1 MQGCGGASPLV
12 ADLYYLSM
20 AITRRRLIYS
30 GLAVGGG
37 LIVYSTYRALDTGGD
52 GDARLKFG
60 ATTPDSAPINAWIKI
75 ASDGQITFAVHR
87 AEMGQGVTTAL
98 PMMLAEELD
107 ADWER
112 IRYEFAPVDK
122 DYYNFGVMSRG
133 RPFGE
138 IEDRFF
144 ARLGTS
150 VLRRVFHA
158 RGDSLTLSS
167 TSIID
172 AYDTLRP
179 AAAAARAML
188 VAVAAKRWDVP
199 ADRLVTERSRVLD
212 PVSDRL
218 ADYGELAE
226 EAAQQVAPSN
236 VVPKS
241 RDEYRIIGRSM
252 PRLDLP
258 DKVDGS
264 GQFGLDVVLPDM
276 LFGAVVHSP
285 VAGGRVG
292 SHDTGGAEKIAGVE
306 AVVSLGDAAVAVL
319 ARDTWTAMQAAKKVR
334 IQTAENFALV
344 NSEELRESYITALDD
359 PEPSVFRDEGEAQN
373 FLQDAASVVTATYE
387 WPYLAHVCMEPMNC
401 TALFDDGRLTVWA
414 PSQALSTA
422 QQVAAEIAGLDR
434 NDVTVHRTLL
444 GGGFGRRA
452 EMDFVERAVAAA
464 VQVPGRPVKMTYSR
478 EQDVQYDR
486 YRPAG
491 VARAR
496 ALLNDDAT
504 IRALDYRLVTQSVV
518 ASYNERTPS
527 PRPSNAARDVTV
539 AHGVYDLI
547 YTVPNFRLAFVPQY
561 PHVPVGYWR
570 STSTSYGAFCVE
582 SFMDELAASAGV
594 DPVVFRLAN
603 LAKDS
608 RHRAVLQLAAERVG
622 WGQSLAPGRGRGV
635 ALFEKAR
642 TVIAQVVD
650 VTVDDAGRLSVDR
663 VVCVVDPGQVI
674 HPDIVVAMMEG
685 GIVYGMNAALL
696 GEITLEDGRVQQS
709 NFHDV
714 PDLRLVDI
722 PEIEVHLLPQG
733 GRPEGVGETAVPGIA
748 PALANAV
755 FDATGKRIR
764 RLPLG
769 RQIT

>member
-1 MQGCGGASPLV
+1 MG
-12 ADLYYLSM
+12 
-20 AITRRRLIYS
+20 ITRRRFIYS

-37 LIVYSTYRALDTGGD
+37 LIVYSSYRALDTGGD
-52 GDARLKFG
+52 GDARVKFG
-60 ATTPDSAPINAWIKI
+60 ATTPDDAVLNAWIKI
-75 ASDGQITFAVHR
+75 APDGQITFAVHR

-107 ADWER
+107 ANWEN

-138 IEDRFF
+138 IEDRYF

-172 AYDTLRP
+172 AHDTLRP
-179 AAAAARAML
+179 AGAAARAML
-188 VAVAAKRWDVP
+188 VAAAAERWGVPSDGLVAE
-199 ADRLVTERSRVLD
+199 LSRVHD
-212 PVSDRL
+212 PDSGQS
-218 ADYGELAE
+218 ASYGELAE
-226 EAAQQVAPSN
+226 DAARQKAPAD
-236 VVPKS
+236 VVLKS
-241 RDEYRIIGRSM
+241 RDEYRIVGRSI

-264 GQFGLDVVLPDM
+264 GQFGLDIVLPEM

-285 VAGGRVG
+285 VAGGLVE
-292 SHDTGGAEKIAGVE
+292 SHDTGGAEDLAGVE
-306 AVVSLGDAAVAVL
+306 AVVPLGDSAVAVL
-319 ARDTWTAMQAAKKVR
+319 ASDTWTAMQAATKLSIR
-334 IQTAENFALV
+334 TAKNFTLV
-344 NSEELRESYITALDD
+344 NSADLRETYIAALDD
-359 PEPSVFRDEGEAQN
+359 PEPSVFRDDGEAQN
-373 FLQDAASVVTATYE
+373 ILQDSESVVTATYE

-401 TALFDDGRLTVWA
+401 TAVLDNGQLTVWA
-414 PSQALSTA
+414 PTQALSTA
-422 QQVAAEIAGLDR
+422 QQVAADVAGLSR
-434 NDVTVHRTLL
+434 QSVTVHRTLL

-478 EQDVQYDR
+478 EQDVQHDR

-491 VARAR
+491 VARVRAR
-496 ALLNDDAT
+496 VNDDGT
-504 IRALDYRLVTQSVV
+504 IQALDYRLVTQSVV

-527 PRPSNAARDVTV
+527 PRPSDAARDVTV
-539 AHGVYDLI
+539 AHGVNDLI
-547 YTVPNFRLAFVPQY
+547 YNAPNFRLAFVPQD

-582 SFMDELAASAGV
+582 SFMDELASSAAI
-594 DPVVFRLAN
+594 DPVEFRLRN
-603 LAKDS
+603 LTHD
-608 RHRAVLQLAAERVG
+608 RHRAVLELAAERAG
-622 WGQSLAPGRGRGV
+622 WGKAVAPGHGRGV

-642 TVIAQVVD
+642 TVIAQIVD
-650 VTVDDAGRLSVDR
+650 VTVAESGELSVDR
-663 VVCVVDPGQVI
+663 VVCVVDPGQFI

-685 GIVYGMNAALL
+685 GIIYGMNAALL
-696 GEITLEDGRVQQS
+696 GEITLADGRVQQS

-714 PDLRLVDI
+714 PDVRLADI
-722 PEIEVHLLPQG
+722 PDIEVHLLPQG
-733 GRPEGVGETAVPGIA
+733 SRPEGVGETAVPGIA
-748 PALANAV
+748 PAIANAV

-764 RLPLG
+764 RLPIG

>member
-1 MQGCGGASPLV
+1 
-12 ADLYYLSM
+12 M

-37 LIVYSTYRALDTGGD
+37 LIVYSAYRALDTGGD

-60 ATTPDSAPINAWIKI
+60 ATTPESTPINAWVKI
-75 ASDGQITFAVHR
+75 APDGQITFAVHR

-107 ADWER
+107 ADWQR

-122 DYYNFGVMSRG
+122 DYYNFGVMGRG
-133 RPFGE
+133 RPFGD

-144 ARLGTS
+144 ARLGTA

-167 TSIID
+167 TSVLD

-179 AAAAARAML
+179 AGAAARAML
-188 VAVAAKRWDVP
+188 VAAAAKRWDAP

-212 PVSDRL
+212 SGSDRA

-226 EAAQQVAPSN
+226 EAAQQGLPSN
-236 VVPKS
+236 LVPKG
-241 RDEYRIIGRSM
+241 RDDYRIVGRSM

-264 GQFGLDVVLPDM
+264 GQFGMDVVLPDM
-276 LFGAVVHSP
+276 LFGAAVHSP
-285 VAGGRVG
+285 VAAGRVE
-292 SHDTGGAEKIAGVE
+292 SHDTGGAENMAGVE
-306 AVVSLGDAAVAVL
+306 AVVPLGDAAVAVL
-319 ARDTWTAMQAAKKVR
+319 ARDTWTAMQAAKQVR
-334 IQTAENFALV
+334 IQTAENFVPV
-344 NSEELRESYITALDD
+344 NSEELREAYITALDD
-359 PEPSVFRDEGEAQN
+359 PEPAVFREEGEAQN
-373 FLQDAASVVTATYE
+373 VLQEAESVVTATYQ

-401 TALFDDGRLTVWA
+401 TALFDGGRLTVWA

-422 QQVAAEIAGLDR
+422 QQVAAEIAGLER
-434 NDVTVHRTLL
+434 SKVTVHRTLL

-464 VQVPGRPVKMTYSR
+464 MKVSGRPVKMTYSR
-478 EQDVQYDR
+478 EQDVQHDR

-491 VARAR
+491 VARVRAR
-496 ALLNDDAT
+496 LNDDAT

-527 PRPSNAARDVTV
+527 PRPSDAARDVTV

-547 YTVPNFRLAFVPQY
+547 YTVPNFLLSFVPQDH
-561 PHVPVGYWR
+561 HVPVGYWR
-570 STSTSYGAFCVE
+570 STSSSYGIFCVE
-582 SFMDELAASAGV
+582 SFMDELALSADV
-594 DPVVFRLAN
+594 DPVEFRLAN
-603 LAKDS
+603 LANA
-608 RHRAVLQLAAERVG
+608 RHRAVLELAAEQAD
-622 WGQSLAPGRGRGV
+622 WGESLAPGQGRGV

-650 VTVDDAGRLSVDR
+650 VTVGEAGRLAVDR
-663 VVCVVDPGQVI
+663 VVCVVDPGQLI
-674 HPDIVVAMMEG
+674 HPDIVTAMMEG

-696 GEITLEDGRVQQS
+696 GEITVENGQVQQS

-714 PDLRLVDI
+714 PDLRLADI

-733 GRPEGVGETAVPGIA
+733 GRPEGVGETSVPGMA
-748 PALANAV
+748 PAIANAI
-755 FDATGKRIR
+755 FAATGKRIR

-769 RQIT
+769 RQII

>member
-1 MQGCGGASPLV
+1 
-12 ADLYYLSM
+12 
-20 AITRRRLIYS
+20 
-30 GLAVGGG
+30 
-37 LIVYSTYRALDTGGD
+37 
-52 GDARLKFG
+52 
-60 ATTPDSAPINAWIKI
+60 
-75 ASDGQITFAVHR
+75 
-87 AEMGQGVTTAL
+87 
-98 PMMLAEELD
+98 
-107 ADWER
+107 
-112 IRYEFAPVDK
+112 
-122 DYYNFGVMSRG
+122 
-133 RPFGE
+133 
-138 IEDRFF
+138 
-144 ARLGTS
+144 
-150 VLRRVFHA
+150 
-158 RGDSLTLSS
+158 
-167 TSIID
+167 
-172 AYDTLRP
+172 
-179 AAAAARAML
+179 
-188 VAVAAKRWDVP
+188 
-199 ADRLVTERSRVLD
+199 
-212 PVSDRL
+212 
-218 ADYGELAE
+218 
-226 EAAQQVAPSN
+226 
-236 VVPKS
+236 
-241 RDEYRIIGRSM
+241 
-252 PRLDLP
+252 
-258 DKVDGS
+258 
-264 GQFGLDVVLPDM
+264 
-276 LFGAVVHSP
+276 
-285 VAGGRVG
+285 
-292 SHDTGGAEKIAGVE
+292 
-306 AVVSLGDAAVAVL
+306 
-319 ARDTWTAMQAAKKVR
+319 
-334 IQTAENFALV
+334 
-344 NSEELRESYITALDD
+344 
-359 PEPSVFRDEGEAQN
+359 
-373 FLQDAASVVTATYE
+373 
-387 WPYLAHVCMEPMNC
+387 
-401 TALFDDGRLTVWA
+401 
-414 PSQALSTA
+414 LSTA

-539 AHGVYDLI
+539 AHGIYDLI

>member
-1 MQGCGGASPLV
+1 MG
-12 ADLYYLSM
+12 
-20 AITRRRLIYS
+20 ITRRRFIYS

-37 LIVYSTYRALDTGGD
+37 LIVFSSYRALDTGGD

-60 ATTPDSAPINAWIKI
+60 ATTPDDTPLNAWIKI
-75 ASDGQITFAVHR
+75 APDSQITFAVHR

-107 ADWER
+107 ADWEH
-112 IRYEFAPVDK
+112 IRFEFAPVDK

-138 IEDRFF
+138 IEDRYF

-179 AAAAARAML
+179 AGAAARTMLVAAAAQ
-188 VAVAAKRWDVP
+188 RWDVSP
-199 ADRLVTERSRVLD
+199 DGLVTELSRVHD
-212 PVSDRL
+212 PASNRS
-218 ADYGELAE
+218 ASYGELAE
-226 EAAQQVAPSN
+226 GAALQKAPAN

-241 RDEYRIIGRSM
+241 RDEYRIVGRSM

-258 DKVDGS
+258 EKVDGS
-264 GQFGLDVVLPDM
+264 GQFGVDVVLPEM

-285 VAGGRVG
+285 VAGGRIE
-292 SHDTGGAEKIAGVE
+292 SHDTGGAENIAGVE
-306 AVVSLGDAAVAVL
+306 AVVPLGDAAVAVL
-319 ARDTWTAMQAAKKVR
+319 ARDTWTAMQAAKQVR
-334 IQTAENFALV
+334 VQTAKNFMPV
-344 NSEELRESYITALDD
+344 NSSDLRESYVAALDD
-359 PEPSVFRDEGEAQN
+359 PEPSVFRDEGEAQAI
-373 FLQDAASVVTATYE
+373 LEAKESLVTATYE

-401 TALFDDGRLTVWA
+401 TALLDDGRLTVWA
-414 PSQALSTA
+414 PTQALSTA
-422 QQVAAEIAGLDR
+422 QQVAADVAGLDR
-434 NDVTVHRTLL
+434 HSVTVHRTLL

-464 VQVPGRPVKMTYSR
+464 IAVPGRPVKMTYSR
-478 EQDVQYDR
+478 EQDVQHDR

-491 VARAR
+491 VARVR
-496 ALLNDDAT
+496 AQLNDDAT
-504 IRALDYRLVTQSVV
+504 IRAMDYRLVTQSVV

-527 PRPSNAARDVTV
+527 PRPSDAARDVTV
-539 AHGVYDLI
+539 AHGVNDLI
-547 YTVPNFRLAFVPQY
+547 YTAPNFHLAFVPQD

-582 SFMDELAASAGV
+582 SFMDELADSASV
-594 DPVVFRLAN
+594 DPVDFRLAN
-603 LAKDS
+603 LTHA
-608 RHRAVLQLAAERVG
+608 RHRAVLELAAERAD
-622 WGQSLAPGRGRGV
+622 WGGALAPGRGRGV
-635 ALFEKAR
+635 AIFEKAR
-642 TVIAQVVD
+642 TVIAQIVE
-650 VTVDDAGRLSVDR
+650 VTVGDAGRLSVDR
-663 VVCVVDPGQVI
+663 VVCVVDPGQFI

-714 PDLRLVDI
+714 QDMRLTDI

-748 PALANAV
+748 PAIANAIFNV
-755 FDATGKRIR
+755 TGKRIR

-769 RQIT
+769 RQIV

>member
-1 MQGCGGASPLV
+1 
-12 ADLYYLSM
+12 M

-30 GLAVGGG
+30 GLAIGGG

-60 ATTPDSAPINAWIKI
+60 ATTPDNIPINAWVKI
-75 ASDGQITFAVHR
+75 APDGQITFAVHR

-138 IEDRFF
+138 IEDRFL

-179 AAAAARAML
+179 AGAAARAML
-188 VAVAAKRWDVP
+188 VAAAAKRWNVP
-199 ADRLVTERSRVLD
+199 PDGLITENSRVI
-212 PVSDRL
+212 DR
-218 ADYGELAE
+218 ASGQSARYGELAE
-226 EAAQQVAPSN
+226 EAAQQAAPAGAM
-236 VVPKS
+236 PKS
-241 RDEYRIIGRSM
+241 RDEYRIVGRSI
-252 PRLDLP
+252 PRLDFP
-258 DKVDGS
+258 DKVNGS
-264 GQFGLDVVLPDM
+264 GQFGIDVVLPDM
-276 LFGAVVHSP
+276 LFGTVVHSP
-285 VAGGRVG
+285 VAGGRIE
-292 SHDTGGAEKIAGVE
+292 SHDSGGAEKIAGVE
-306 AVVSLGDAAVAVL
+306 AVLPLGDAAVAVL
-319 ARDTWTAMQAAKKVR
+319 AGDTWTAMQAAKQVR
-334 IQTAENFALV
+334 IETAKDFPPV
-344 NSEELRESYITALDD
+344 DTDTLRESYLAALDE
-359 PEPSVFRDEGEAQN
+359 PEPSVLREDGEV
-373 FLQDAASVVTATYE
+373 LSLLSDAESAVTATYE
-387 WPYLAHVCMEPMNC
+387 WPFLAHVCMEPMNC
-401 TALFDDGRLTVWA
+401 TALFDDGKLIVWA

-422 QQVAAEIAGLDR
+422 QQVAADVAGLQR
-434 NDVTVHRTLL
+434 SQVTVHRTLL

-464 VQVPGRPVKMTYSR
+464 VQMPGRPVKMTFSR
-478 EQDVQYDR
+478 EQDVQHDR

-491 VARAR
+491 AARVTAR
-496 ALLNDDAT
+496 LNDDST
-504 IRALDYRLVTQSVV
+504 IAEMDYRLVTQSVV

-527 PRPSNAARDVTV
+527 PRPSDAARDVTV

-547 YTVPNFRLAFVPQY
+547 YAVPDFRLAFVPQD

-582 SFMDELAASAGV
+582 SFMDELASSAGI
-594 DPVVFRLAN
+594 DPVEFRLAN
-603 LAKDS
+603 LTTK
-608 RHRAVLQLAAERVG
+608 RHRAVLELAAEKAG
-622 WGQSLAPGRGRGV
+622 WGEPLGSGRGRGV

-642 TVIAQVVD
+642 TVIAQIAD
-650 VTVDDAGRLSVDR
+650 VRVDDTGRLSIDR
-663 VVCVVDPGQVI
+663 VVCVVDPGQFI
-674 HPDIVVAMMEG
+674 HPDTVVAMMEG

-696 GEITLEDGRVQQS
+696 GEITLANGAVQQS

-714 PDLRLVDI
+714 QDVRLTDI

-748 PALANAV
+748 PAIANAV
-755 FDATGKRIR
+755 FSATGKRIR
-764 RLPLG
+764 RLPIG
-769 RQIT
+769 RNIA